1 MPIYSKNR
9 PTHSVTEAKSYG
21 ANDAGIILY
30 ESCVNDSILFNA
42 MINHDRNEINAIKEG
57 TILTSE
63 IEALNEEAKSSIF
76 ESIAKRLEDLWEK
89 IKAFF
94 ADAKRKV
101 SAYLLGDCKAFAE
114 EYEKVVGGGNAYD
127 FTITVRV
134 PNFKFESPKINFDE
148 NYRNSLSSGAEID
161 RSKIIAKDLAA
172 SLGVD
177 GEYTPKQFRE
187 YIDKNTILVEKVSTT
202 DDITRKMLKYLKSG
216 GKDAIIDIKKAEDD
230 AYTKIKEEK
239 KKLKSSESNDDKVFN
254 LALLTTKEQVI
265 SIVSKESVSLVRARI
280 SCCRKSLGAFL
291 AAAKKRKAEDDKI
304 DKKALN
310 DSAIQDSIYDAIV
323 EATIEIDNAFDSDV
337 KITPEI
343 ESYINDDVA

>member
-42 MINHDRNEINAIKEG
+42 MIDHDRNEINAIKEG

-76 ESIAKRLEDLWEK
+76 ASLLKRLDDLWEK
-89 IKAFF
+89 IKTFF

-101 SAYLLGDCKAFAE
+101 SAYLLGDGKAFAE
-114 EYEKVVGGGNAYD
+114 EYKKVVGDGNAYD
-127 FTITVRV
+127 FIIPVNA
-134 PNFKFESPKINFDE
+134 PNFKFNLPEIKFDE
-148 NYRNSLSSGAEID
+148 NYRSSLSSGTKID

-187 YIDKNTILVEKVSTT
+187 YIIDKGINKEVKLRTSDTETT
-202 DDITRKMLKYLKSG
+202 MMLNYLKSG
-216 GKDAIIDIKKAEDD
+216 GKDAITDIKKAEDD
-230 AYTKIKEEK
+230 AYTKIKDEK
-239 KKLKSSESNDDKVFN
+239 KKLKSSESKDKVFN

-265 SIVSKESVSLVRARI
+265 GIVSKESVSLVRARI